1 MPVQLNYWRVRV
13 SHGFII
19 LPVSEPVSRQAAMN
33 IEQFESVSLTLGIGG
48 LVLYMVYIMY
58 KLAQESGAGRF
69 GSLMIFLT
77 LGLGIV
83 GFAAKSVIQLVIQV

>member
-1 MPVQLNYWRVRV
+1 M
-13 SHGFII
+13 S
-19 LPVSEPVSRQAAMN
+19 
-33 IEQFESVSLTLGIGG
+33 IEQFEGLSLTLGIGG
-48 LVLYMVYIMY
+48 LVLYMAYIMF

-69 GSLMIFLT
+69 GTLMIFLT